1 MGKSVEELITQ
12 FKIEIKELTGHDI
25 EVFFNVLEQNVNE
38 DLFEILSRVSTMT
51 MVSIEKMRSKRRNRP
66 IVEARQIFCK
76 IAKEETYYTLEE
88 IGAIINKDH
97 ATVIHSC
104 RTAKNLIKTNKE
116 YKRKYDDCKNFQ
128 Q

>member
-1 MGKSVEELITQ
+1 MGKSVEELIHQ
-12 FKIEIKELTGHDI
+12 FKADIKEVTGHDI
-25 EVFFNVLEQNVNE
+25 EVFFNVLEQNINE
-38 DLFEILSRVSTMT
+38 DLFEILSKVSTST
-51 MVSIEKMRSKRRNRP
+51 MISIEKMRSKRRNRP

-76 IAKEETYYTLEE
+76 IAKEETYYTLDE
-88 IGAIINKDH
+88 IGSIINKDH

-116 YKRKYDDCKNFQ
+116 YKKKYDDCKNFQ